1 MQKPLESL
9 VFEVCVEVE
18 FASGW
23 NHLNVTQ
30 YRLSDEE
37 DDFARFSYGSVI
49 LF

>member
-9 VFEVCVEVE
+9 VFEVCVEVQ
-18 FASGW
+18 FVSGW
-23 NHLNVTQ
+23 NHLNMTQ